1 MSDYETVEYEEANGV
16 AWVTLNRPQVHNAFN
31 GKMAEELR
39 DIWRGLRHN
48 PDVNCVVLTAAG
60 EKAFCTGIDRSEVNV
75 DWPDELASGTQGKSG
90 GGTIGF
96 TSPFM
101 LDDPGEYLGPK
112 SNDLWKPVIAAV
124 NGMACGGA
132 FYMLGE
138 VEFII
143 AADHATFFDP
153 HVSYGM
159 PTAFEPIHMLH
170 KMPFPEIMR
179 LSILGNAE
187 RLSAT
192 ARVRHRARV
201 GGRAGVGAARARA
214 VGGGDDRVVPA
225 ARGAGHDPRAVG
237 GPRPGSQAGARHR
250 VHLDRDGHRC
260 RGPARGSGVV
270 RVGQA
275 PGVEAPVTGR
285 RSTAT
290 KSRPRSRTSTE
301 LGCVDEDWTGWAD
314 LFTDDC
320 TYTEHFWGTMRGRDE
335 VRTWIDPVM
344 AGVPE
349 IYTVLE
355 WYAIDGDK
363 VVWSLQN
370 RRDNPDPDGPP
381 YFDFPG
387 LSVAWYAG
395 DGRWAGEEDYWGR
408 EGRARSHRAGVRRR
422 VPRRPA
428 SAGTSGSAASV
439 LGRATAPEWARDAR
453 SRRRRRGSA
462 APTLRADHQARAELP
477 THARSHRRAVA

>member
-1 MSDYETVEYEEANGV
+1 
-16 AWVTLNRPQVHNAFN
+16 
-31 GKMAEELR
+31 MAEELR

-48 PDVNCVVLTAAG
+48 PDVNCAVLTAAG

-138 VEFII
+138 AEFII

-187 RLSAT
+187 RLSAAACLRDRT
-192 ARVRHRARV
+192 RV
-201 GGRAGVGAARARA
+201 GGGAGVGAARTRA
-214 VGGGDDRVVPA
+214 VGGRDDRVVPA

-237 GPRPGSQAGARHR
+237 GARPGSQAGARHR
-250 VHLDRDGHRC
+250 VHVDRDGYRR

-275 PGVEAPVTGR
+275 PGMEVAMSVA
-285 RSTAT
+285 STAM
-290 KSRPRSRTSTE
+290 KSRPRSRTST
-301 LGCVDEDWTGWAD
+301 GSVASTRTGPAGPISSP
-314 LFTDDC
+314 TTAC
-320 TYTEHFWGTMRGRDE
+320 YTEHFWGTMRGRDE

-355 WYAIDGDK
+355 WYAIDGEK

-395 DGRWAGEEDYWGR
+395 DGRWAGEEDYWDVKG
-408 EGRARSHRAGVRRR
+408 ARSTAQ
-422 VPRRPA
+422 A
-428 SAGTSGSAASV
+428 YAASCAKTGIGWDER
-439 LGRATAPEWARDAR
+439 LTRKHWGDGPEWARTDA
-453 SRRRRRGSA
+453 SP
-462 APTLRADHQARAELP
+462 APSWLGRTDVIPITKPAELRALIPRLAAR
-477 THARSHRRAVA
+477 